1 MLTRPARSVVLPALA
16 VALPA
21 LALYCLTLM
30 PDVGF
35 WDTAEFQTV
44 GPVLG
49 IAHPTGFPAYTLLAW
64 LASVVFTPLGNDAL
78 RANLLSAVLGAGA
91 VALITATV
99 ALLTRRWAIA
109 VGVGAAVA
117 LSSEVWRISLHADP
131 HALHLFLVAL
141 LLLVLAVWSERVSE
155 DFGQG
160 ADRWLIAGAIVFG
173 VALGNHG
180 LTFLL
185 APGIALMLLV
195 SAPSLLRR
203 PRLVFT
209 CALALAATT
218 VALYLYLP
226 IRSAMDPPLDYA
238 NPQTWDGFR
247 FLVFAEQFRG
257 SFHYPPDPLAAISLA
272 AGKSLAELGPIAV
285 LALLGLVSAWSRRA
299 GLVVLLL
306 GWLIVGWLFA
316 LVYVNADI
324 GRYYIVPLV
333 SVAVLGGLGAD
344 AVWDTLRPMLT
355 GPRLRSV
362 IAVTAV
368 VLLLTPIAF
377 VPLGRYAQVDE
388 SRDLSGRAWLEAM
401 VEHLPAN
408 ALVISWWSYSTTLW
422 YGQFAEG
429 LRPDVTVIDDS
440 TREQQGLGS
449 AFQVINDNLGRRP
462 VYLIR
467 LGSDLPNYANR
478 YALTIVP
485 DIPGEPVYRVDG
497 VRQSA
502 QVQIGPVA
510 EPIIP
515 VWP

>member
-1 MLTRPARSVVLPALA
+1 
-16 VALPA
+16 
-21 LALYCLTLM
+21 
-30 PDVGF
+30 
-35 WDTAEFQTV
+35 
-44 GPVLG
+44 
-49 IAHPTGFPAYTLLAW
+49 
-64 LASVVFTPLGNDAL
+64 
-78 RANLLSAVLGAGA
+78 
-91 VALITATV
+91 
-99 ALLTRRWAIA
+99 
-109 VGVGAAVA
+109 
-117 LSSEVWRISLHADP
+117 
-131 HALHLFLVAL
+131 
-141 LLLVLAVWSERVSE
+141 
-155 DFGQG
+155 
-160 ADRWLIAGAIVFG
+160 
-173 VALGNHG
+173 
-180 LTFLL
+180 
-185 APGIALMLLV
+185 
-195 SAPSLLRR
+195 
-203 PRLVFT
+203 
-209 CALALAATT
+209 
-218 VALYLYLP
+218 
-226 IRSAMDPPLDYA
+226 
-238 NPQTWDGFR
+238 
-247 FLVFAEQFRG
+247 
-257 SFHYPPDPLAAISLA
+257 
-272 AGKSLAELGPIAV
+272 
-285 LALLGLVSAWSRRA
+285 
-299 GLVVLLL
+299 
-306 GWLIVGWLFA
+306 
-316 LVYVNADI
+316 
-324 GRYYIVPLV
+324 
-333 SVAVLGGLGAD
+333 
-344 AVWDTLRPMLT
+344 
-355 GPRLRSV
+355 V